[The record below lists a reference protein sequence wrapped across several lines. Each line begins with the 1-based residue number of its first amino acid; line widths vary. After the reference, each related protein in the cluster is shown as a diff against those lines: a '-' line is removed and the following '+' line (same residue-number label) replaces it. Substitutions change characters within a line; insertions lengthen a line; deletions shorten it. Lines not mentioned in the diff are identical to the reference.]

1 MSKYNFSEQNAAPV
15 QLSAG
20 GCVRMGIRETAKQ
33 IKTHVVASWPFALL
47 FALSWA
53 LVFRISVHIVSGG
66 GISVLLGVAA
76 VFLSLLSV
84 SCAWQVGATKVLCL
98 QQMPPRRIV
107 WRPICRRELLLT
119 LFLALFA
126 LLPIGVLVGSHLL
139 FSGKSATLLNVP
151 FIATLA
157 IVSLILLLYV
167 PLFVIAMGYL
177 LDTSHSFFH
186 HFWDNYV
193 KGLRHYGLIF
203 STLLLMSI
211 IIGLFLMLLL
221 LPCVVLTLAHLQSM
235 QGLILGDK
243 VIFPAFLPVLE
254 VVLMTGIFFVALY
267 VATSII
273 HIGKKLHDTFKHR
286 ISISQ

>member
-1 MSKYNFSEQNAAPV
+1 M
-15 QLSAG
+15 
-20 GCVRMGIRETAKQ
+20 
-33 IKTHVVASWPFALL
+33 
-47 FALSWA
+47 
-53 LVFRISVHIVSGG
+53 
-66 GISVLLGVAA
+66 
-76 VFLSLLSV
+76 FLSLLSV